1 MKAILTNA
9 DHRTMANLPK
19 KSEHSTHLGDTTITI
34 LLAVAFLGFVMMLSY
49 LFISQTMGK

>member
-19 KSEHSTHLGDTTITI
+19 KSGHSSSFGETTITI
-34 LLAVAFLGFVMMLSY
+34 LLAVAFLGFVMTLSY
-49 LFISQTMGK
+49 LFITQTMGK

>member
-9 DHRTMANLPK
+9 DHRT
-19 KSEHSTHLGDTTITI
+19 KSGHSNHLGDTTITI

-49 LFISQTMGK
+49 LFIAKTMHG

>member
-9 DHRTMANLPK
+9 DHRTMASLPK
-19 KSEHSTHLGDTTITI
+19 KSEHSHHFSPTAITI

>member
-19 KSEHSTHLGDTTITI
+19 KSEHSHHFGPTTITI
-34 LLAVAFLGFVMMLSY
+34 LLAIAFLGFVMTLSY